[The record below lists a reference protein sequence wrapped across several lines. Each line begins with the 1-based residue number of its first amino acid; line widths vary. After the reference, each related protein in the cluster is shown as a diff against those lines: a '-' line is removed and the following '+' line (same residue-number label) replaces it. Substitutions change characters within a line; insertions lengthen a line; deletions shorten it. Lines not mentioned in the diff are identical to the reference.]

1 MKEIK
6 KKITKRITIIE
17 NRLNEK
23 VKIKDITSK
32 LNRDNN
38 NIVKEINKHNI

>member
-6 KKITKRITIIE
+6 KKITKRRTIIE